1 MTEDSNTQEASGK
14 PGKLSLAL
22 TVGAVVAG
30 VAAIIAELLAID
42 WLVYTLKPLVIL
54 LIIGVA
60 LLSSRPPAPRYKWA
74 IVAGLVLSLAGDVLL
89 MLPYDL
95 FLFGL
100 IAFALAQVA
109 YTAAFVAGGGFYRH
123 VRSAL
128 PFLLYGVFMASFL
141 WTGLEEAGMLFP
153 ALVYLVVILIM
164 AWQGFGHWRQTRET
178 RSLLAFVGVLLFVVS
193 DSFLAVN
200 RFAFDLGDLAPIL
213 VLGTYYPAQGLIGQS
228 AGRTHR

>member
-1 MTEDSNTQEASGK
+1 MTEEINMQEAAGK
-14 PGKLSLAL
+14 PGRVSLAL
-22 TVGAVVAG
+22 TIGAVLAG
-30 VAAIIAELLAID
+30 IGAIVAELLAID

-60 LLSSRPPAPRYKWA
+60 LLSSRPPAQRYKWA

-89 MLPYDL
+89 MLPTDL

-109 YTAAFVAGGGFYRH
+109 YTVAFVAGGGFYRH
-123 VRSAL
+123 VRSAV
-128 PFLLYGVFMASFL
+128 PFLLYGVFMAAFL
-141 WTGLEEAGMLFP
+141 WSGLEEGGMLIP
-153 ALVYLVVILIM
+153 ALAYLVVILVM

-178 RSLLAFVGVLLFVVS
+178 RSLLAFVGVLLFVAS

-200 RFAFDLGDLAPIL
+200 RFVFDLGDLAPIL

-228 AGRTHR
+228 AGREHR